1 MTGKDWHADSKMI
14 IDEEK
19 KITEFDYEN
28 FIHPSI
34 LKNCDKD
41 DPEFK
46 KTIRALNIMTKTE
59 YEKF

>member
-1 MTGKDWHADSKMI
+1 MTGKDWYDDSKMI

-19 KITEFDYEN
+19 KITEFEYEN
-28 FIHPSI
+28 FLHPSL
-34 LKNCDKD
+34 LKNIDTD

-46 KTIRALNIMTKTE
+46 KAIRALNLMTKTE